1 MAGNVVLVKILKA
14 GALKE
19 MEIAVQERIESIKHK
34 VKVFE
39 KKNQEAI
46 RFAKRQDT
54 LEEWARNTI
63 E

>member
-39 KKNQEAI
+39 KKTK
-46 RFAKRQDT
+46 RPFALPRGKIHSKSG
-54 LEEWARNTI
+54 LEI
-63 E
+63 L